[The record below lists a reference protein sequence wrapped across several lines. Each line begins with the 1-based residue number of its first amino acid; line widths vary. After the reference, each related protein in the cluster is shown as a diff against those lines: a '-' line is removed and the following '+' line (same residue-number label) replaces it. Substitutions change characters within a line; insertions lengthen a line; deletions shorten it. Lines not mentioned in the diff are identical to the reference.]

1 MGGERE
7 LIPVRR
13 ALVQLLRKAARTCDV
28 ELVRD
33 DSGRDKVQGMAAAIR
48 SSGQL
53 YVFVNSCGQPPRQK
67 T

>member
-33 DSGRDKVQGMAAAIR
+33 DSGRDNQCCVYY
-48 SSGQL
+48 L
-53 YVFVNSCGQPPRQK
+53 NP
-67 T
+67 

>member
-28 ELVRD
+28 ELVLEFLSRNQKQRAKD
-33 DSGRDKVQGMAAAIR
+33 CLAGE
-48 SSGQL
+48 
-53 YVFVNSCGQPPRQK
+53 PPGSRTK
-67 T
+67 W

>member
-33 DSGRDKVQGMAAAIR
+33 DSARDKVQGMAAA
-48 SSGQL
+48 
-53 YVFVNSCGQPPRQK
+53 NPPDKKLEFQV
-67 T
+67 